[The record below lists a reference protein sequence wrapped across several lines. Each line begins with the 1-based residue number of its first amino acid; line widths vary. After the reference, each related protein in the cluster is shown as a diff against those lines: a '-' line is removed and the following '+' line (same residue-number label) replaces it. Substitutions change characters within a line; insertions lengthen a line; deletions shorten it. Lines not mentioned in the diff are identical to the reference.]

1 MAEYGVKYRFRWND
15 EGGGDWRIDICQAGY
30 TGDILPRAIGASS
43 VSLRRDRNGNICGT
57 SLELTAECRVDEEF
71 AELYTT
77 DPFEFKVLVYAE
89 NVCIWTGYVTPE
101 LYSEPFIA
109 PPYDV
114 KVTASD
120 NLGELKLTEWVGV
133 GRLTFAQL
141 LNTLLAQTG
150 LSMGV
155 KYISTLAT
163 GSINAQAFFSTVTID
178 LDELS
183 GKSYYDVLDQL
194 LASFHAVLFQHGGSW
209 VVLRETDVVPSISGG
224 AVVPVGQSAGM
235 PIRTL
240 GSAYAGGLWPE
251 NHVDL
256 TVEPAKKAISLVCSE
271 LWNRCGTAS
280 ITNPSTGNATGTMTA
295 TFAAADGIN
304 LNDSSTTSRYPLV
317 LNIEAL
323 RKNRSNKVYYD
334 IVVKV
339 QGNGVTRY
347 LVENTDAAEGY
358 AWQSS
363 SASIRITP
371 GDKLYYAG
379 RGDVSASKSGEV
391 TSIPFPNCD
400 DITALTKIEVTLTSN
415 TIATSYRP
423 TRYLPS
429 VYFFGVWISY
439 DDQFTSLMDT
449 IAINNNARGAASDV
463 NLIVS
468 GLTDTALEKYF
479 ISNSLLDGSGSLLGA
494 VHTSAFEGQDYIS
507 LLSRD
512 YALSIAAPRLKAEGV
527 FYGQERTDLPLFMSM
542 GGLRYV
548 IETWDWNLITGGV
561 DFSALTLPAATITV
575 TSETIVTG
583 DNLGHG
589 SSSGSGGSGGAS
601 SSGAGYV
608 APGTGVPALTE
619 AYIGTTRVQ
628 PSPTEDQDLTG
639 IGNATL
645 SGKLNLPQGAYLEV
659 VNVGTTANPVYAIH
673 TNIGLYSDSFI
684 SAFGASGGGGG
695 GGGID
700 LSAMWANLQV
710 NESGTTGYNLQIN
723 PGHLTTALGTYV
735 NAITT
740 TGSGNAITAVSKDG
754 STLTFTKGSTFAL
767 ASRTV
772 TGTGYL
778 TGGGALSANRT
789 IDIASTYKG
798 YIDEGHTA
806 YGWGDHSQA
815 GYLTSHQSLANYVT
829 LNSAQTITA
838 LKTSRFNSQVL
849 LGLTRTGGNY
859 AAIEFAGTV
868 SSVEDT
874 ALGRI
879 GYSPDG
885 AWVRDA
891 SDTTYRYIWHSGNLT
906 SSAITDILASGSIAN
921 GKLANSSIT
930 INGTSTSLGGT
941 FNTASITA
949 GTAGTSSATSGL
961 SFAVPYVTL
970 NAYGVATAYG
980 THTHTISKA
989 NITTAIGSTT
999 YAPYNADG
1007 YLPLS
1012 GGTLTGD
1019 LTAPKF
1025 IKTGGTSSQFL
1036 KADGSVDSSAYLTT
1050 ATAANTYLP
1059 LSGGTMS
1066 GNIVFSKSGN
1076 ITVGFPILALSSITV
1091 GWSRKLYEMRYDDTL
1106 MFHIGAFGSAST
1118 FNYAYLGS
1126 NGYNGDNL
1134 RIYSD
1139 KVQFGDNV
1147 IWHAGNANL
1156 STVNWVC
1163 KLLTANS
1170 GMIAGGSTSGAYLGS
1185 ASGGLGS
1192 TYTGGLILAYG
1203 NNPLY
1208 FYTNSGN
1215 RMMITGGGNVG
1226 IGTTSPA
1233 NRLHVSGAGRFDS
1246 NANIWSTISGALINF
1261 NKLSTYTTGYNQGI
1275 RFRIADSSDTEISS
1289 KYLLGVYSG
1298 SSYGYMYLGGTY
1310 TDAPVRI
1317 TDTGVGIMKGNA
1329 SPSYAL
1335 DVGGSMRVTGAT
1347 TLANLTVG
1355 SSNSITLGDGVLTWD
1370 SNAQAWK
1377 LTGNLYATGFISAF
1391 GASDTG
1397 GSGGGGINLAA
1408 MWANLQVNDSDTTG
1422 YGLQIHPGH
1431 LTDALGTYVNA
1442 IATTGSGT
1450 VVTGITKSGHT
1461 LTVNYGSGS
1470 AAGGLSIIDLDD
1482 NGTTTAGTWLASSSA
1497 ISAYT
1502 DGLMVRYKLT
1512 KAGAATTTLNI
1523 NGLGAKT
1530 VYRFNSTKLTT
1541 HYSVGSYLILIYNA
1555 SLNSGCWITVDGY
1568 DSNTNTYVRQYVASD
1583 NNEYALLARY
1593 ATASVSSY
1601 QDNYAR
1607 FANAVTLNPSKGS
1620 LSATQFYQN
1629 GNRVPNITVSSSAPS
1644 ASDGEVGDVWIQ
1656 V

>member
-89 NVCIWTGYVTPE
+89 SVCIWTGYVTPE

-163 GSINAQAFFSTVTID
+163 GSISARAFFSTVTID

-224 AVVPVGQSAGM
+224 AVVPAGQSAGM
-235 PIRTL
+235 PIRSL

-256 TVEPAKKAISLVCSE
+256 TVEPAKKAISLVCPE

-280 ITNPSTGNATGTMTA
+280 ITNPSTGNATGTLTA

-304 LNDSSTTSRYPLV
+304 LNDSSTMSRYPLA

-339 QGNGVTRY
+339 RGNGVTRY

-468 GLTDTALEKYF
+468 GLTDVALEKYF

-512 YALSIAAPRLKAEGV
+512 YALSIAAPRLRAEGV

-589 SSSGSGGSGGAS
+589 SSSGSGGSGGS
-601 SSGAGYV
+601 SSAGAGYV

-673 TNIGLYSDSFI
+673 TNIGLYSDSFV
-684 SAFGASGGGGG
+684 SAFGASDTGGGG

-700 LSAMWANLQV
+700 LSAMW
-710 NESGTTGYNLQIN
+710 TNLQIN
-723 PGHLTTALGTYV
+723 ESGVTGYGLQIDYHHLPTIAYNGDSGFVTSAAWSKTGSTNYLTLIRRALTASDIPSLTTSKISDLETWINGKDFLTGNETITLSGVVSGSGTT
-735 NAITT
+735 AITT
-740 TGSGNAITAVSKDG
+740 SIADGKITNAM
-754 STLTFTKGSTFAL
+754 L
-767 ASRTV
+767 A
-772 TGTGYL
+772 
-778 TGGGALSANRT
+778 
-789 IDIASTYKG
+789 
-798 YIDEGHTA
+798 
-806 YGWGDHSQA
+806 
-815 GYLTSHQSLANYVT
+815 
-829 LNSAQTITA
+829 
-838 LKTSRFNSQVL
+838 
-849 LGLTRTGGNY
+849 
-859 AAIEFAGTV
+859 
-868 SSVEDT
+868 
-874 ALGRI
+874 
-879 GYSPDG
+879 
-885 AWVRDA
+885 
-891 SDTTYRYIWHSGNLT
+891 
-906 SSAITDILASGSIAN
+906 GSIAN
-921 GKLANSSIT
+921 GKLANSAIT
-930 INGTSTSLGGT
+930 INGSSTALGGS

-961 SFAVPYVTL
+961 SIAIPYVTL
-970 NAYGVATAYG
+970 NKYGIATAYG
-980 THTHTISKA
+980 THTHSISKA
-989 NITTAIGSTT
+989 NITSAIGSTT
-999 YAPYNADG
+999 YAPYNAAG

-1036 KADGSVDSSAYLTT
+1036 KADGSVDSNSYAKQGQANNFVHSANEWTVIPSEFSGVLWLNNRTFGGYNGDLTEYYMGNGKQRFASVRARAFITNGGTSSQFLKADGSVDSSVYLTT
-1050 ATAANTYLP
+1050 ATAASTYLP

-1066 GNIVFSKSGN
+1066 GNITMGTNAIVFNQSASSSWENPRNSGLRILNVLGTTVTGAPRTYSVGLSVSGYYGFQIASFGGTADSFYIRSTRDGTTAYDWRTIYHSGN
-1076 ITVGFPILALSSITV
+1076 LTQSVVTGLIGSTTYAPYNADGYLPLSGGTMTGSLVLSNSVYLSVKDTGGTNRAGVFLNSSNGFYVGYGT
-1091 GWSRKLYEMRYDDTL
+1091 
-1106 MFHIGAFGSAST
+1106 SAAGYNT
-1118 FNYAYLGS
+1118 YLGG
-1126 NGYNGDNL
+1126 NQ
-1134 RIYSD
+1134 IYF
-1139 KVQFGDNV
+1139 QYGTG
-1147 IWHAGNANL
+1147 HATGMTL
-1156 STVNWVC
+1156 
-1163 KLLTANS
+1163 NS
-1170 GMIAGGSTSGAYLGS
+1170 S
-1185 ASGGLGS
+1185 
-1192 TYTGGLILAYG
+1192 
-1203 NNPLY
+1203 
-1208 FYTNSGN
+1208 
-1215 RMMITGGGNVG
+1215 GNVG

-1233 NRLHVSGAGRFDS
+1233 YKLDVTGTIH
-1246 NANIWSTISGALINF
+1246 ST
-1261 NKLSTYTTGYNQGI
+1261 
-1275 RFRIADSSDTEISS
+1275 
-1289 KYLLGVYSG
+1289 
-1298 SSYGYMYLGGTY
+1298 
-1310 TDAPVRI
+1310 
-1317 TDTGVGIMKGNA
+1317 VGIF
-1329 SPSYAL
+1329 S
-1335 DVGGSMRVTGAT
+1335 
-1347 TLANLTVG
+1347 
-1355 SSNSITLGDGVLTWD
+1355 DGYV
-1370 SNAQAWK
+1370 
-1377 LTGNLYATGFISAF
+1377 SAF
-1391 GASDTG
+1391 GQSTTSDAR
-1397 GSGGGGINLAA
+1397 LKKDF
-1408 MWANLQVNDSDTTG
+1408 LDT
-1422 YGLQIHPGH
+1422 
-1431 LTDALGTYVNA
+1431 
-1442 IATTGSGT
+1442 
-1450 VVTGITKSGHT
+1450 T
-1461 LTVNYGSGS
+1461 LTVDDIAHAPAITFLWKDREGKRQAGSLAQYWETVLPEVVTDIEGKKGLDYG
-1470 AAGGLSIIDLDD
+1470 AAALV
-1482 NGTTTAGTWLASSSA
+1482 SA
-1497 ISAYT
+1497 ITIAR
-1502 DGLMVRYKLT
+1502 DVNDHEKRIRELERENRELKRR
-1512 KAGAATTTLNI
+1512 
-1523 NGLGAKT
+1523 LG
-1530 VYRFNSTKLTT
+1530 
-1541 HYSVGSYLILIYNA
+1541 
-1555 SLNSGCWITVDGY
+1555 
-1568 DSNTNTYVRQYVASD
+1568 
-1583 NNEYALLARY
+1583 YA
-1593 ATASVSSY
+1593 
-1601 QDNYAR
+1601 N
-1607 FANAVTLNPSKGS
+1607 
-1620 LSATQFYQN
+1620 
-1629 GNRVPNITVSSSAPS
+1629 
-1644 ASDGEVGDVWIQ
+1644 
-1656 V
+1656 

>member
-89 NVCIWTGYVTPE
+89 SVCIWTGYVTPE

-163 GSINAQAFFSTVTID
+163 GSISAQAFFSTVTID

-235 PIRTL
+235 PIRSL

-256 TVEPAKKAISLVCSE
+256 TVEPAKKAISLICPE

-363 SASIRITP
+363 SASIKITP

-561 DFSALTLPAATITV
+561 DFSALTLPAVTVTV

-589 SSSGSGGSGGAS
+589 SSSGSGGSGGSGGSS

-659 VNVGTTANPVYAIH
+659 VNVGTTASPVYAIH

-684 SAFGASGGGGG
+684 SAFGASDTGGG

-754 STLTFTKGSTFAL
+754 STLTFTKGATF
-767 ASRTV
+767 
-772 TGTGYL
+772 
-778 TGGGALSANRT
+778 
-789 IDIASTYKG
+789 
-798 YIDEGHTA
+798 
-806 YGWGDHSQA
+806 
-815 GYLTSHQSLANYVT
+815 LTSHQSLANYVT

-891 SDTTYRYIWHSGNLT
+891 SDTAYRYIWHTGNLT
-906 SSAITDILASGSIAN
+906 SSAITGILASGSIAN

-941 FNTASITA
+941 FNTASITT

-980 THTHTISKA
+980 THTHTISA
-989 NITTAIGSTT
+989 SNITTAIGSTT

-1012 GGTLTGD
+1012 GGTMTGSPVLSNVVYLRAHD
-1019 LTAPKF
+1019 
-1025 IKTGGTSSQFL
+1025 TGGTDRTIMGLNSSDSLLIGYGSAGQGYETHLYGGSIDFHYGTARTIGMTLTSAGALVTTGNIILPNAVALQAYDTNGTAIGLINMGGSNQLRVGYQSAGAGYDSFL
-1036 KADGSVDSSAYLTT
+1036 HGNNVYLT
-1050 ATAANTYLP
+1050 Y
-1059 LSGGTMS
+1059 GTS
-1066 GNIVFSKSGN
+1066 R
-1076 ITVGFPILALSSITV
+1076 TTGFTLNSS
-1091 GWSRKLYEMRYDDTL
+1091 
-1106 MFHIGAFGSAST
+1106 
-1118 FNYAYLGS
+1118 
-1126 NGYNGDNL
+1126 
-1134 RIYSD
+1134 
-1139 KVQFGDNV
+1139 
-1147 IWHAGNANL
+1147 
-1156 STVNWVC
+1156 
-1163 KLLTANS
+1163 
-1170 GMIAGGSTSGAYLGS
+1170 
-1185 ASGGLGS
+1185 
-1192 TYTGGLILAYG
+1192 
-1203 NNPLY
+1203 
-1208 FYTNSGN
+1208 
-1215 RMMITGGGNVG
+1215 GNVG
-1226 IGTTSPA
+1226 IGTTSPTVKLQVA
-1233 NRLHVSGAGRFDS
+1233 GAVTATGAGTFNTLTVSSTSSVVHLNFSRTA
-1246 NANIWSTISGALINF
+1246 ANYIN
-1261 NKLSTYTTGYNQGI
+1261 
-1275 RFRIADSSDTEISS
+1275 
-1289 KYLLGVYSG
+1289 V
-1298 SSYGYMYLGGTY
+1298 
-1310 TDAPVRI
+1310 
-1317 TDTGVGIMKGNA
+1317 
-1329 SPSYAL
+1329 PS
-1335 DVGGSMRVTGAT
+1335 GGS
-1347 TLANLTVG
+1347 LWLTVG
-1355 SSNSITLGDGVLTWD
+1355 GTAAANRVFAISSGKKVGVLNTAPAYELD
-1370 SNAQAWK
+1370 V
-1377 LTGNLYATGFISAF
+1377 TGTIHSTVGIFSDGYVSAF
-1391 GASDTG
+1391 GQSTTSDAR
-1397 GSGGGGINLAA
+1397 LKKDF
-1408 MWANLQVNDSDTTG
+1408 LDT
-1422 YGLQIHPGH
+1422 
-1431 LTDALGTYVNA
+1431 
-1442 IATTGSGT
+1442 
-1450 VVTGITKSGHT
+1450 T
-1461 LTVNYGSGS
+1461 LTVDDIAHAPAITFLWKDREGKRQAGSLAQYWETVLPEVVSDIEGKKGLDYG
-1470 AAGGLSIIDLDD
+1470 AAALV
-1482 NGTTTAGTWLASSSA
+1482 SA
-1497 ISAYT
+1497 ITIAR
-1502 DGLMVRYKLT
+1502 DVNDHEKRIRELERENRELKRR
-1512 KAGAATTTLNI
+1512 
-1523 NGLGAKT
+1523 LG
-1530 VYRFNSTKLTT
+1530 Y
-1541 HYSVGSYLILIYNA
+1541 G
-1555 SLNSGCWITVDGY
+1555 
-1568 DSNTNTYVRQYVASD
+1568 
-1583 NNEYALLARY
+1583 
-1593 ATASVSSY
+1593 
-1601 QDNYAR
+1601 
-1607 FANAVTLNPSKGS
+1607 
-1620 LSATQFYQN
+1620 
-1629 GNRVPNITVSSSAPS
+1629 
-1644 ASDGEVGDVWIQ
+1644 IQ
-1656 V
+1656 

>member
-89 NVCIWTGYVTPE
+89 SVCIWTGYVTPE

-141 LNTLLAQTG
+141 LSTLLAQTG

-209 VVLRETDVVPSISGG
+209 VVLRETDVVPSISEG

-256 TVEPAKKAISLVCSE
+256 TVEPAKKAISLVCPE

-280 ITNPSTGNATGTMTA
+280 ITNPSTGNATGTLTA

-363 SASIRITP
+363 SASIKITP

-429 VYFFGVWISY
+429 VYFFGAWISY

-468 GLTDTALEKYF
+468 GLTDVALEKYF

-561 DFSALTLPAATITV
+561 DFSALTLPAVTVTV

-589 SSSGSGGSGGAS
+589 SSSGSGGSGGSGGSS

-659 VNVGTTANPVYAIH
+659 VNVGTTASPVYAIH

-684 SAFGASGGGGG
+684 SAFGASDTGGG

-806 YGWGDHSQA
+806 YGWGDHAEA
-815 GYLTSHQSLANYVT
+815 GYLTGITSSMVTTALGFTPANSTALANYLPLTGGQMTGPLTWENSTALPESTAANFFLVIDSFANGGTTKWVSLANV
-829 LNSAQTITA
+829 
-838 LKTSRFNSQVL
+838 K
-849 LGLTRTGGNY
+849 
-859 AAIEFAGTV
+859 
-868 SSVEDT
+868 
-874 ALGRI
+874 
-879 GYSPDG
+879 
-885 AWVRDA
+885 
-891 SDTTYRYIWHSGNLT
+891 
-906 SSAITDILASGSIAN
+906 
-921 GKLANSSIT
+921 
-930 INGTSTSLGGT
+930 TSLGL
-941 FNTASITA
+941 
-949 GTAGTSSATSGL
+949 SS
-961 SFAVPYVTL
+961 
-970 NAYGVATAYG
+970 
-980 THTHTISKA
+980 
-989 NITTAIGSTT
+989 
-999 YAPYNADG
+999 
-1007 YLPLS
+1007 YLPLA
-1012 GGTLTGD
+1012 GGTLTGN
-1019 LTAPKF
+1019 LTAPEF

-1036 KADGSVDSSAYLTT
+1036 KADGSVDSSVYLTT
-1050 ATAANTYLP
+1050 TTAANTYLP
-1059 LSGGTMS
+1059 LTGGTMTADAAISWGTNDRTDWGTIPNGIRILSSTDTTSGAPTQYAVGMTIKSRYSFSLASRGGKADSFYFKSGARNWYEVYHSGNLTQSVVTGLIGSTTYAPYNADGYLPLSGGMMS
-1066 GNIVFSKSGN
+1066 GNIVFAKSGS
-1076 ITVGFPILALSSITV
+1076 TAVGYPVLALSSIDGGWARSMYTV
-1091 GWSRKLYEMRYDDTL
+1091 TYDDTPI
-1106 MFHIGAFGSAST
+1106 FYIGVHGNVST
-1118 FNYAYLGS
+1118 FSYAYLGS

-1134 RIYSD
+1134 RIYPN

-1163 KLLTANS
+1163 KLLTADS
-1170 GMIAGGSTSGAYLGS
+1170 GMIAGGSTSGAYIGA

-1233 NRLHVSGAGRFDS
+1233 QKLHVNGDGRFDS
-1246 NANIWSTISGALINF
+1246 NANIWSTISGARINF

-1275 RFRIADSSDTEISS
+1275 RFRIADSSNTEISS
-1289 KYLLGVYSG
+1289 KYLLGVYS
-1298 SSYGYMYLGGTY
+1298 SSAYQYMYLGGTY
-1310 TDAPVRI
+1310 TDAVVRI

-1329 SPSYAL
+1329 SPSCAL
-1335 DVGGSMRVTGAT
+1335 DVAGNMRVIATGSEFAKFLVYPT
-1347 TLANLTVG
+1347 NPYGIVFSSESNGTMKIQSRREASAQYFNLVLNPLGGNVGIGTKSPAYKLDVTGVIHTTVG
-1355 SSNSITLGDGVLTWD
+1355 IFSDGYVSSYGQSTT
-1370 SNAQAWK
+1370 
-1377 LTGNLYATGFISAF
+1377 
-1391 GASDTG
+1391 SDAR
-1397 GSGGGGINLAA
+1397 LKKDF
-1408 MWANLQVNDSDTTG
+1408 LDT
-1422 YGLQIHPGH
+1422 
-1431 LTDALGTYVNA
+1431 
-1442 IATTGSGT
+1442 
-1450 VVTGITKSGHT
+1450 T
-1461 LTVNYGSGS
+1461 LTVDDIAHAPAITFLWKDREGKRQAGSLAQYWETVLPEVVTDIEGKKGLDYG
-1470 AAGGLSIIDLDD
+1470 AAALV
-1482 NGTTTAGTWLASSSA
+1482 SA
-1497 ISAYT
+1497 ITIAR
-1502 DGLMVRYKLT
+1502 DVNDHEKRIRELERENRELKRR
-1512 KAGAATTTLNI
+1512 
-1523 NGLGAKT
+1523 LG
-1530 VYRFNSTKLTT
+1530 
-1541 HYSVGSYLILIYNA
+1541 
-1555 SLNSGCWITVDGY
+1555 
-1568 DSNTNTYVRQYVASD
+1568 
-1583 NNEYALLARY
+1583 YA
-1593 ATASVSSY
+1593 
-1601 QDNYAR
+1601 N
-1607 FANAVTLNPSKGS
+1607 
-1620 LSATQFYQN
+1620 
-1629 GNRVPNITVSSSAPS
+1629 
-1644 ASDGEVGDVWIQ
+1644 
-1656 V
+1656 

>member
-1 MAEYGVKYRFRWND
+1 MADYGVKYRFRWND

-89 NVCIWTGYVTPE
+89 SVCIWTGYVTPE

-163 GSINAQAFFSTVTID
+163 GSISARAFFSTVTID

-224 AVVPVGQSAGM
+224 AVVPAGQSAGM
-235 PIRTL
+235 PIRSL

-256 TVEPAKKAISLVCSE
+256 TVEPAKKAISLVCPE
-271 LWNRCGTAS
+271 LWNRYGTAS
-280 ITNPSTGNATGTMTA
+280 ITNPSTGNATGTLTA

-304 LNDSSTTSRYPLV
+304 LQESAALSRYPLV

-323 RKNRSNKVYYD
+323 RKNRSNKVYYE

-358 AWQSS
+358 VWQSS
-363 SASIRITP
+363 SASIKITP

-391 TSIPFPNCD
+391 TSIPFPDCD
-400 DITALTKIEVTLTSN
+400 DITALTKIEVTLRSN

-423 TRYLPS
+423 TRNLPS

-468 GLTDTALEKYF
+468 GLTDVALEKYF

-589 SSSGSGGSGGAS
+589 TSSGSGGSGGSGGAS

-608 APGTGVPALTE
+608 APGTGVPVLTE

-673 TNIGLYSDSFI
+673 TNIGLYSDSFV
-684 SAFGASGGGGG
+684 SAFGASDTGGG

-740 TGSGNAITAVSKDG
+740 TGSGNAITAVSKSG

-815 GYLTSHQSLANYVT
+815 GYLTGITSSMVT
-829 LNSAQTITA
+829 
-838 LKTSRFNSQVL
+838 
-849 LGLTRTGGNY
+849 
-859 AAIEFAGTV
+859 
-868 SSVEDT
+868 T
-874 ALGRI
+874 ALGFTPANSTALGNYLPLAGGTMKGNITFAKSGSTTVGYPILALSSINGGWARTMYDVTYDGTSIFRI
-879 GYSPDG
+879 GVGGNVSTFSYAYLGSNNYNGDNLRIYSDKVQFG
-885 AWVRDA
+885 DNV
-891 SDTTYRYIWHSGNLT
+891 IWHAGNLT
-906 SSAITDILASGSIAN
+906 SSAITGILASGSIAN

-949 GTAGTSSATSGL
+949 GTVGTSSATSGL

-980 THTHTISKA
+980 THTHTISA
-989 NITTAIGSTT
+989 SNITAAIGSTT

-1012 GGTLTGD
+1012 GGTLTGN

-1036 KADGSVDSSAYLTT
+1036 KADGSVDSNTYMTTDTAQTITGAKTFADEGTALLGADLYKINSSISYAYPATAWNAWHDHFAFLGNHTIRDVQVTTDGSTWTASSKDLKPLFIHKENTFVQILDAADRAFRFTLYSIYFHTCQIYWLSFGVGYTNPFSSFTLKAECSADNSTWTTWGEHTVTAGTTPYCMRFSGLPLNQKYLRFTFTKTSNLTT
-1050 ATAANTYLP
+1050 GTVNLCAFSGLTFRKGNQGLGKEYSYPFSWDTGVNLLP
-1059 LSGGTMS
+1059 LTAGVSTLGTES
-1066 GNIVFSKSGN
+1066 YRWHTVYGVTGNFS
-1076 ITVGFPILALSSITV
+1076 
-1091 GWSRKLYEMRYDDTL
+1091 
-1106 MFHIGAFGSAST
+1106 
-1118 FNYAYLGS
+1118 
-1126 NGYNGDNL
+1126 
-1134 RIYSD
+1134 
-1139 KVQFGDNV
+1139 
-1147 IWHAGNANL
+1147 
-1156 STVNWVC
+1156 
-1163 KLLTANS
+1163 
-1170 GMIAGGSTSGAYLGS
+1170 GSTTSKLMYFRQAS
-1185 ASGGLGS
+1185 ATSNAGYVGLGS
-1192 TYTGGLILAYG
+1192 SNNDIYLANYG
-1203 NNPLY
+1203 ANSLS
-1208 FYTNSGN
+1208 FLTNSSL
-1215 RMMITGGGNVG
+1215 RMKIDSGGNVG
-1226 IGTTSPA
+1226 IGTGSPA
-1233 NRLHVSGAGRFDS
+1233 YKLDVAGVIR
-1246 NANIWSTISGALINF
+1246 A
-1261 NKLSTYTTGYNQGI
+1261 TTGIFSN
-1275 RFRIADSSDTEISS
+1275 
-1289 KYLLGVYSG
+1289 
-1298 SSYGYMYLGGTY
+1298 GY
-1310 TDAPVRI
+1310 V
-1317 TDTGVGIMKGNA
+1317 
-1329 SPSYAL
+1329 
-1335 DVGGSMRVTGAT
+1335 
-1347 TLANLTVG
+1347 
-1355 SSNSITLGDGVLTWD
+1355 
-1370 SNAQAWK
+1370 
-1377 LTGNLYATGFISAF
+1377 SAF
-1391 GASDTG
+1391 GQSTTSDAR
-1397 GSGGGGINLAA
+1397 LKKDF
-1408 MWANLQVNDSDTTG
+1408 LDT
-1422 YGLQIHPGH
+1422 
-1431 LTDALGTYVNA
+1431 
-1442 IATTGSGT
+1442 
-1450 VVTGITKSGHT
+1450 T
-1461 LTVNYGSGS
+1461 LTVDDIAHAPAITFLWKDREGKRQAGSLAQYWETVLPEVVTDIEGKKGLDYG
-1470 AAGGLSIIDLDD
+1470 AAALV
-1482 NGTTTAGTWLASSSA
+1482 SA
-1497 ISAYT
+1497 ITIAR
-1502 DGLMVRYKLT
+1502 DVNDHEKRIRELERENRELKRR
-1512 KAGAATTTLNI
+1512 
-1523 NGLGAKT
+1523 LG
-1530 VYRFNSTKLTT
+1530 
-1541 HYSVGSYLILIYNA
+1541 
-1555 SLNSGCWITVDGY
+1555 
-1568 DSNTNTYVRQYVASD
+1568 
-1583 NNEYALLARY
+1583 YADR
-1593 ATASVSSY
+1593 
-1601 QDNYAR
+1601 
-1607 FANAVTLNPSKGS
+1607 
-1620 LSATQFYQN
+1620 
-1629 GNRVPNITVSSSAPS
+1629 
-1644 ASDGEVGDVWIQ
+1644 
-1656 V
+1656 